1 MKDLLK
7 EIIVKALLTM
17 TIVKKPEDIIIEVP
31 KCRDNGDYS
40 SNICMQLAAECK
52 MNPRDIAYKLI
63 EFITDDHVA
72 KVCVK
77 GPGFLNFYLNKQFLL
92 KNLHNI
98 LISGDNYGRNSLG
111 LGQKVNLEYV
121 SGNPTGTLHIGHAR
135 GASYGDSLANILKF
149 CGYDVTREYY
159 INDSGNQI
167 DNLEKSIKIRYLN
180 ICGDRLTM
188 PNDGYHGKE
197 IIKVASDIFTK
208 YGYDAS
214 DDVFKKWGLK
224 YLLDEIKNDL
234 NNYGVSYDVW
244 TSEKDLYQNGL
255 VDQTLNLLI
264 ENKYTYKKDSALFL
278 KTSDFGDSKDRVL
291 VKSDGNNTY
300 LLPDIAYH
308 RDKYNRGFDRL
319 VDVFGADHHG
329 YIARLKASMTMLNLD
344 ANKLDV
350 KILQMVRLLQD
361 GEEIK
366 LSKRTGKTLT
376 MNDLVTEVGLD
387 ATRYFF
393 AMRSLDSQMD
403 FDLSLA
409 TKKSNENPFYYVGYA
424 HARIN
429 SIIGD
434 KSIVLK
440 DDYVT
445 LEGEK
450 ILNIMFKLYQFE
462 DVVKL
467 SANNMAPHIV
477 TNYVYELATLFHSF
491 YAKEKVLTDDLLAT
505 KERINLIKAVG
516 IVIKNS
522 LRLIGVKAPNKM

>member
-1 MKDLLK
+1 
-7 EIIVKALLTM
+7 
-17 TIVKKPEDIIIEVP
+17 
-31 KCRDNGDYS
+31 
-40 SNICMQLAAECK
+40 
-52 MNPRDIAYKLI
+52 
-63 EFITDDHVA
+63 
-72 KVCVK
+72 
-77 GPGFLNFYLNKQFLL
+77 
-92 KNLHNI
+92 
-98 LISGDNYGRNSLG
+98 
-111 LGQKVNLEYV
+111 
-121 SGNPTGTLHIGHAR
+121 
-135 GASYGDSLANILKF
+135 
-149 CGYDVTREYY
+149 
-159 INDSGNQI
+159 
-167 DNLEKSIKIRYLN
+167 
-180 ICGDRLTM
+180 
-188 PNDGYHGKE
+188 
-197 IIKVASDIFTK
+197 
-208 YGYDAS
+208 
-214 DDVFKKWGLK
+214 
-224 YLLDEIKNDL
+224 
-234 NNYGVSYDVW
+234 
-244 TSEKDLYQNGL
+244 
-255 VDQTLNLLI
+255 QTLNLLI